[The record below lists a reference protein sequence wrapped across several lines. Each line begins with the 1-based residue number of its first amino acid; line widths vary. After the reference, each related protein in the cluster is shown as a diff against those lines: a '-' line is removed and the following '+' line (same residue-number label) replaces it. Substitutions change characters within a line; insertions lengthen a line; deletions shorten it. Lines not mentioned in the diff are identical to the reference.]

1 MADNEPTISMAG
13 INAPPL
19 YRLVED
25 GDKTVIVTA
34 DTNTPMWVINGK
46 IAGGGVEVMA
56 TDERMSITPEAGDLI
71 YDTDIGS
78 LFVGDGVTAGG
89 VEVSG
94 SEDEI
99 AALNARLT
107 VAEEDILII
116 KGGGTPIQGS
126 YSLGD
131 WTPDFEDVVQFG
143 GWTAASI

>member
-1 MADNEPTISMAG
+1 MANDETTISLFG
-13 INAPPL
+13 VNAPPL
-19 YRLVED
+19 YRMVTED
-25 GDKTVIVTA
+25 DETVIKTY
-34 DTNTPMWVINGK
+34 DTNTPMWKINGD
-46 IAGGGVEVMA
+46 IGGGVEVMTTAERLA
-56 TDERMSITPEAGDLI
+56 TTPAAGDLI